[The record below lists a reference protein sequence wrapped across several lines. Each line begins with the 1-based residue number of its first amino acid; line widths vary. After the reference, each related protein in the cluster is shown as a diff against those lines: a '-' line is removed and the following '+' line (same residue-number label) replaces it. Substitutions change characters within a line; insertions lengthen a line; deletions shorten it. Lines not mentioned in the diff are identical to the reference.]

1 MKHLTRKEI
10 IEGLARQGFLPC
22 KFGIRVIIDM
32 VKEFEIWQRRL
43 RGLFVGLALG
53 AAMATCIGWHVAWSA
68 HESYI
73 EARIRLGQMEHDGV
87 VYMVLPARVAAC
99 GR

>member
-32 VKEFEIWQRRL
+32 VREFERWQ
-43 RGLFVGLALG
+43 AK
-53 AAMATCIGWHVAWSA
+53 
-68 HESYI
+68 
-73 EARIRLGQMEHDGV
+73 
-87 VYMVLPARVAAC
+87 RVAA
-99 GR
+99 